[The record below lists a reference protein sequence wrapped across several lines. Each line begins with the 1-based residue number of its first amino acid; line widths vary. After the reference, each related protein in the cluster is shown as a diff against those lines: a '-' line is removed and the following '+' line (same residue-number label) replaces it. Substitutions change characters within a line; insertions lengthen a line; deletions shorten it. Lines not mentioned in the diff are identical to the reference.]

1 MKNPT
6 ALMCAALLAGAA
18 CFFPSAAGAGSCCGG
33 GAATT
38 LVLPKGSE
46 AMIDTSLDL
55 EKYDGYWTKDGDYLR
70 DQPGTDLRQ
79 YRMNLGYALRLAPR
93 WQTSAS
99 IPYIWNTTKYS
110 GVSSRSEGIGDAMFS
125 LWYEAF
131 DSDMCRWGSF
141 ELADLVPAATFGV
154 SLTVPTGIS
163 PYDTENSSFDITGR
177 GFYRLDGNVL
187 LDKTLFP
194 WSASLFM
201 SYGKHFERPVNREY
215 GEYVQPYHKKLGD
228 RAVGSFVLSYVD
240 YIEVRENRSILTYS
254 AALGEV
260 WEGEGTIDGD
270 RDPMS
275 GLRKSTIA
283 GTLAWST
290 LSRIWTIKTTWNHAI
305 KKTGWGSNTVA
316 SDIYSLGVSYVFK

>member
-1 MKNPT
+1 
-6 ALMCAALLAGAA
+6 
-18 CFFPSAAGAGSCCGG
+18 
-33 GAATT
+33 
-38 LVLPKGSE
+38 
-46 AMIDTSLDL
+46 MIDTSLDL
-55 EKYDGYWTKDGDYLR
+55 EKYDGYWTKNNAYLR

-79 YRMNLGYALRLAPR
+79 YRMNLGYALRIAPR

-99 IPYIWNTTKYS
+99 VPYIWNKTKYS
-110 GVSSRSEGIGDAMFS
+110 GISSRSEGVGDTMFS

-131 DSDMCRWGSF
+131 DTPMCRWGSF
-141 ELADLVPAATFGV
+141 ELADLVPAATIGL

-177 GFYRLDGNVL
+177 GFYRLDGNLL

-201 SYGKHFERPVNREY
+201 SYGKHLERPVNREY

-240 YIEVRENRSILTYS
+240 YIEVRDSRSILTYS

-283 GTLAWST
+283 GTIAWST
-290 LSRIWTIKTTWNHAI
+290 LSRFWTIKTTWNHAI